1 MKHSSKWSE
10 LVWWRRNVLVSGKYQ
25 STAPLNRN
33 KEGVNR
39 PNRVANVLRSDQS
52 VFRFLGDKQLSNA
65 QIHFRSANLTKNYR
79 KAIEAQLQNRWLN
92 KWWNTFASNF
102 TANYYKA
109 LNISCYLIFDGRG
122 YDNHLT
128 QTT

>member
-10 LVWWRRNVLVSGKYQ
+10 LVWWRRNILVSDKYQ
-25 STAPLNRN
+25 STALLNSN

-39 PNRVANVLRSDQS
+39 SNRVANVLWSDQS

-65 QIHFRSANLTKNYR
+65 QIHFRSANLTKNHR
-79 KAIEAQLQNRWLN
+79 KAIEAQLKNRWLN

-102 TANYYKA
+102 TGNYYKA
-109 LNISCYLIFDGRG
+109 LNISCYLIFDGKG
-122 YDNHLT
+122 YDNYFT

>member
-25 STAPLNRN
+25 ITAPLNRN

-39 PNRVANVLRSDQS
+39 PNRVALRSDQS

-65 QIHFRSANLTKNYR
+65 QIHFRSANLTKNHR
-79 KAIEAQLQNRWLN
+79 KAIEAQLKNRWLN
-92 KWWNTFASNF
+92 KWWNHALQATLRG
-102 TANYYKA
+102 NYYKA
-109 LNISCYLIFDGRG
+109 LNISCYLIFDGKG
-122 YDNHLT
+122 YDNYFT